1 MAQSEIYL
9 FRRIEAA
16 PGIGRLARPP
26 RDAQGAA
33 ALFRARPAAER
44 SADEAAR
51 HTRVEE
57 ELLQPLPAGA
67 RSRRLAATVWS
78 RRGR

>member
-1 MAQSEIYL
+1 MAQSELYL

-16 PGIGRLARPP
+16 PGIGRLPRPA
-26 RDAQGAA
+26 RDAERAV

-44 SADEAAR
+44 GADEAAR
-51 HTRVEE
+51 HTRFEE
-57 ELLQPLPAGA
+57 ELLQPLATSA